1 MSVLSGLALLVGFA
15 TALESDSLTFE
26 ERRKHAMEERKRHY
40 EALESLETILSQ
52 DRREDLPEVFA
63 LMDTDA
69 NGLLSNKERQFLY
82 KGMVD
87 VAVDILFDDS
97 QSLTLEEWCAIE
109 LDVIPRKVAP
119 SSDAEQQM
127 ICQWEDDVIVEDCEF
142 DFQVLTAGSE
152 ILTRGHMTD
161 YFYEVL
167 NPAKDWTHTQFEK
180 FLFNSKRVPLQ
191 KILAS
196 GAMKISNV
204 KQVTSNVNDCSG
216 VPTKRR
222 SLQGWGGCI
231 IPVWCAVEAIA
242 IAVPTVILA
251 ASPFLG
257 LFAGRR
263 SLEES
268 SFSLLTSIVS
278 DLASTE
284 DCDFTNCPHLHGM
297 LGMLQHNTFCEEG
310 VVEENC
316 IWTQNLFMPP
326 IDALN

>member
-15 TALESDSLTFE
+15 TALESDSLTFK

-109 LDVIPRKVAP
+109 LDVIPPKVAP

-127 ICQWEDDVIVEDCEF
+127 ICQWEDDVIVEDCES
-142 DFQVLTAGSE
+142 DFQVLTSGSE

-167 NPAKDWTHTQFEK
+167 NPAKDWTPTQFEK
-180 FLFNSKRVPLQ
+180 FLFNSKRAPLQ
-191 KILAS
+191 KILTL
-196 GAMKISNV
+196 GAMEISNV

-222 SLQGWGGCI
+222 SLQ
-231 IPVWCAVEAIA
+231 WCAIFLIMCPVEAA
-242 IAVPTVILA
+242 IFVVPAVVVA
-251 ASPFLG
+251 ASPLIV
-257 LFAGRR
+257 LAGRR

-268 SFSLLTSIVS
+268 SFALLTSIVS

-284 DCDFTNCPHLHGM
+284 DCEFTNCPHLHGM

-316 IWTQNLFMPP
+316 VWTQNLFMPS